1 MGNSG
6 RRRGGGECENKC
18 CEIQPKAH
26 GGAWGK
32 RRKSACCMH
41 SLAPSIAT
49 QVISIHS
56 GETQCSGKRQ
66 NIEVNGY
73 IIVVTD
79 DGPENKVLK
88 PDSLPRPQKKTIAAS
103 VGLQS
108 REPPASRTEETAF
121 EWQMHAIANPSD
133 GVEIQRQSSCGL
145 TVTITGRKTMPRSH
159 QQPLPTHSPLSHLSR
174 LSMGATG
181 TPEAA

>member
-1 MGNSG
+1 MLHALS
-6 RRRGGGECENKC
+6 
-18 CEIQPKAH
+18 I
-26 GGAWGK
+26 
-32 RRKSACCMH
+32 
-41 SLAPSIAT
+41 APSIAT

-121 EWQMHAIANPSD
+121 KWQMHAIANPSD

-145 TVTITGRKTMPRSH
+145 TVTFTGRKTMPRSH